1 MSDNENSTGIFQDVR
16 VFPDSDAMKR
26 FDSLRGLDDVKERLL
41 KEAHILLSPKA
52 LQDWSKKY
60 HKKKLPI
67 ISSFLDRPP
76 LFIFGG
82 DVGTGKTALAESVGD
97 PIARKMDIPITLYEL
112 SLNARGS
119 GAVGEMTKLI
129 SKAFDEVAQTTQPI
143 ASGSKNPTGATILLI
158 DEADALAQS
167 RESDQMH
174 HEDRAGVNALIRG
187 IDQLCTQRLPVIV
200 FMCTNRLDAIDP
212 AVRRRA
218 ADTFS
223 FERPGVQ
230 ERRSMLETSLDGI
243 GLKPKELDVLA
254 ELTGPAEERSY
265 GLTYSDIAQRLV
277 PNLLLDAFP
286 DSAITYQQA
295 ILVAESIKP
304 TPPFTKGCRD
314 YEHDK

>member
-1 MSDNENSTGIFQDVR
+1 M
-16 VFPDSDAMKR
+16 
-26 FDSLRGLDDVKERLL
+26 L
-41 KEAHILLSPKA
+41 KEARILLSPKA
-52 LQDWSKKY
+52 LLDWSKKH

-67 ISSFLDRPP
+67 ISAFLDRPP

-97 PIARKMDIPITLYEL
+97 PIARNMGIPITLYEL

-129 SKAFDEVAQTTQPI
+129 SKAFDEIAQTTRPI
-143 ASGSKNPTGATILLI
+143 DSGKKDPTGATILLI

-218 ADTFS
+218 ADTFQ
-223 FERPGVQ
+223 FERPGGEQ
-230 ERRSMLETSLDGI
+230 RRSMLEAALDGV
-243 GLKPKELDVLA
+243 GLKPEELDALA
-254 ELTGPAEERSY
+254 ELTGPCNGRSY

-286 DSAITYQQA
+286 DNAITYEQT
-295 ILVAESIKP
+295 ISVVKKIES
-304 TPPFTKGCRD
+304 TPPFTKGGRD
-314 YEHDK
+314 NEQNKQG